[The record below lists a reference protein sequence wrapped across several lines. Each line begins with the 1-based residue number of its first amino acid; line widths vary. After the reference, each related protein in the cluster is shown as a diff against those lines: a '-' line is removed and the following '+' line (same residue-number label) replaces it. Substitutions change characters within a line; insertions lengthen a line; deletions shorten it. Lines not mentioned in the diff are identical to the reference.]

1 MFRRTFTLIVLL
13 YAITLSAQNEVKG
26 VIIDKSTDFPI
37 IGATV
42 LIKDTSIGTTTDFD
56 GNFILPN
63 VPDGATL
70 VFSYLGFVS
79 LELVVNNNEIS
90 IYLEPSI
97 SELDEV
103 VLVGY
108 GTQAKKE
115 VTGAVSV
122 LGSKD
127 IEKLNP
133 VRVEQAMQGQ
143 VAGVTVTSAS
153 GSPGSGS
160 NIRIRGISTNGD
172 SRPLIMVDG
181 NIIEDLSVIN
191 PNDIKSI
198 NILKDATAGIYG
210 VQGANGV
217 ILIETKTGRKNTPI
231 RVNIDSYYGFQN
243 TSKKVDLIDNAYDYA
258 TLINNAAVNGG
269 SRIKYNTVENRRL
282 VFGLK
287 DPVNPIETFTDWQDA
302 VFETAAIHNT
312 NVGFSGGT
320 WRVFRTYLWNGA
332 KYDRFFESGT
342 ARL

>member
-1 MFRRTFTLIVLL
+1 MFKRTFTLIVLL

-191 PNDIKSI
+191 PNDINKTI
-198 NILKDATAGIYG
+198 AWL
-210 VQGANGV
+210 
-217 ILIETKTGRKNTPI
+217 LFIEI
-231 RVNIDSYYGFQN
+231 
-243 TSKKVDLIDNAYDYA
+243 
-258 TLINNAAVNGG
+258 
-269 SRIKYNTVENRRL
+269 
-282 VFGLK
+282 
-287 DPVNPIETFTDWQDA
+287 
-302 VFETAAIHNT
+302 
-312 NVGFSGGT
+312 
-320 WRVFRTYLWNGA
+320 
-332 KYDRFFESGT
+332 
-342 ARL
+342 